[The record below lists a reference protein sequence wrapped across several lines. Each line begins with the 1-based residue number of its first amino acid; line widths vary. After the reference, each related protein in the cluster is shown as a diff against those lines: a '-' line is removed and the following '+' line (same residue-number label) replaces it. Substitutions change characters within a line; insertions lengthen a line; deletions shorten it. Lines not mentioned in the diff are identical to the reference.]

1 MDPGTAIA
9 VGEVSTKVLSIIW
22 KYYSDVKDA
31 KDDIEYLANE
41 IKDLKNVLGNV
52 RKLLEDRS
60 ITERMPISLPMLET
74 TKQLKLEMEALGTR
88 LDRSKGTRTMH
99 RVGLRALKWPLK
111 KQQVNEFVTKLQ
123 RYKATLNL
131 AFVADQTWVTPFI

>member
-41 IKDLKNVLGNV
+41 IKDLQNVLENV

-60 ITERMPISLPMLET
+60 IAERMPISLPMLET
-74 TKQLKLEMEALGTR
+74 TKQLKLDMEALGTR

-99 RVGLRALKWPLK
+99 RVGLRALKWSLK

-131 AFVADQTWVTPFI
+131 AFVADQT